1 MADNDWKK
9 RLGVVFS
16 TNPDFTYEEEADE
29 EPATL
34 APEKQN
40 LIVSIDRKGRGGKQV
55 TLITGFVGTS
65 DDLAEL
71 GRTLKVKCGVGGSA
85 KDGEITIQGDFRD
98 RVTALL
104 KDMGYSVGNLS
115 VSIQAEKPRLAK
127 YIDEMKNA
135 LAKALKIDET
145 AVGISAGTNEGLGY
159 VGEGKGITV
168 NAYALLHSI

>member
-16 TNPDFTYEEEADE
+16 TNPDFVYEEEADE

-40 LIVSIDRKGRGGKQV
+40 LLVSIDRKGRGGKQV
-55 TLITGFVGTS
+55 TLVSGFVGTS

-104 KDMGYSVGNLS
+104 KDMGYKAKRGN
-115 VSIQAEKPRLAK
+115 
-127 YIDEMKNA
+127 
-135 LAKALKIDET
+135 
-145 AVGISAGTNEGLGY
+145 
-159 VGEGKGITV
+159 
-168 NAYALLHSI
+168 